1 MKTADP
7 ELMRAINR
15 FHVLDVVRRYGPISR
30 VEIVQRTELAPATI
44 SAITGGLIEENLILA
59 RAVEGVGTAA
69 RGRPRVM
76 LELNREAAYVCGVK
90 LAPHQ
95 ISIAVTDY
103 KADVVKTL
111 SLPIRVARQAPE
123 VVADILEDGIRR
135 CVGDADLGLDRL
147 GGIGIGLPG
156 FIDGRNGLCVWTPI
170 LGAPDVPLAQMVRDR
185 LGVPT
190 TVENDVHLVTLAEH
204 WFGHGRDSDSF
215 AVVAVE
221 DSVGLGLFL
230 NGDVHRGAAGMGT
243 EFGHTKYT
251 LDDGLPCRCGQR
263 GCIDAYVSDHGI
275 VTRARALLGA
285 EAGPITPDDP
295 RAIGRLRD
303 LARAGRAEI
312 RALFAEAG
320 AILGFAVGNLITLHS
335 PPKVIV
341 AGSAIQAR
349 DLMEPALLAAIDRV
363 VPVPIRRGTEIIL
376 HEWSDDA
383 WARGAASLVLRQLY
397 EAPWNGQGM
406 PR

>member
-15 FHVLDVVRRYGPISR
+15 FHVLDVVRRHGPISR
-30 VEIVQRTELAPATI
+30 VEIVQHTELAPATI

-76 LELNREAAYVCGVK
+76 LELNREAAFVCGVK

-103 KADVVKTL
+103 TADVVQTL
-111 SLPIRVARQAPE
+111 SLPIRVARQAPG

-156 FIDGRNGLCVWTPI
+156 FIDGRSGTCVWTPI
-170 LGAPDVPLAQMVRDR
+170 LGTPDVPLAAMIQDR
-185 LGVPT
+185 LGIRT
-190 TVENDVHLVTLAEH
+190 IVENDVHLVTLAEH
-204 WFGHGRDSDSF
+204 WFGQGRDSDTF
-215 AVVAVE
+215 AVVTVE

-230 NGDVHRGAAGMGT
+230 NGEVHRGAAGMGT
-243 EFGHTKYT
+243 EFGHTKMA
-251 LDDGLPCRCGQR
+251 LDGLPCRCGQR

-285 EAGPITPDDP
+285 EAGTIAPEDP

-303 LARAGRAEI
+303 MARAGRAEI
-312 RALFAEAG
+312 RALFEEAG

-349 DLMEPALLAAIDRV
+349 DLMEPALLATIDRI
-363 VPVPIRRGTEIIL
+363 VPAPIRRGTEIIL

-397 EAPWNGQGM
+397 ESPWNGQG
-406 PR
+406 RAR

>member
-15 FHVLDVVRRYGPISR
+15 FHVLDVVRRRGPISR
-30 VEIVQRTELAPATI
+30 VEIVQHTELAPATI

-76 LELNREAAYVCGVK
+76 LELNREAAFVCGVK

-103 KADVVKTL
+103 TADVVQTL
-111 SLPIRVARQAPE
+111 SLPIRVARQAPG

-156 FIDGRNGLCVWTPI
+156 FIDGRSGTCVWTPI
-170 LGAPDVPLAQMVRDR
+170 LGTPDVPLAAMIQDR
-185 LGVPT
+185 LGIRT
-190 TVENDVHLVTLAEH
+190 IVENDVHLVTLAEH
-204 WFGHGRDSDSF
+204 WFGQGRDSDTF
-215 AVVAVE
+215 AVVTVE

-230 NGDVHRGAAGMGT
+230 NGEVHRGAAGMGT
-243 EFGHTKYT
+243 EFGHTKMA
-251 LDDGLPCRCGQR
+251 LDGLPCRCGQR

-285 EAGPITPDDP
+285 EAGTIAPEDP

-303 LARAGRAEI
+303 MARAGRADI
-312 RALFAEAG
+312 RALFEEAG

-349 DLMEPALLAAIDRV
+349 DLMEPALLATIDRI
-363 VPVPIRRGTEIIL
+363 VPAPIRRGTEIIL

-397 EAPWNGQGM
+397 ESPWNGQG
-406 PR
+406 RAR